1 VITHGY
7 KVIEVPAT
15 IHKRQVGQ
23 SKKGHNATYALHFTG
38 VICRTWL
45 RERQRRARG

>member
-1 VITHGY
+1 MITHGY
-7 KVIEVPAT
+7 KVVEVPAT

-23 SKKGHNATYALHFTG
+23 SKKGHNTTYALHFIG
-38 VICRTWL
+38 VICRTWW